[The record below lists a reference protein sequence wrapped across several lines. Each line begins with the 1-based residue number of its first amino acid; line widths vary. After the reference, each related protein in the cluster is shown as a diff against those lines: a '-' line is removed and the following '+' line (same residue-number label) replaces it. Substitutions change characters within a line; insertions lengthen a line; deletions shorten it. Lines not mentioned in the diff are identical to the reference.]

1 MDCPHCGLINPDSA
15 ERCDCGYDFRSGEVG
30 ESLVPEPVPSVVR
43 GWLWLCIILF
53 ALGALFNFVLAVKR
67 GMYPL

>member
-1 MDCPHCGLINPDSA
+1 M
-15 ERCDCGYDFRSGEVG
+15 
-30 ESLVPEPVPSVVR
+30 PEPVPSVVR